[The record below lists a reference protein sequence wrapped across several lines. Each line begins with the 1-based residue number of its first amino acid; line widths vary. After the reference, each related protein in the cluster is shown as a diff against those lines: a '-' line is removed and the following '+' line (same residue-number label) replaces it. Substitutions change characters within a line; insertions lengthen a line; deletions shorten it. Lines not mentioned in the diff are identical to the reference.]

1 MKFIPNAVSLK
12 AGRTLLQTQKASPT
26 LLFAGGVVGIV
37 ASTVMACRATLK
49 FEDVLRD
56 HEKDLVD
63 AESLVGITTTKH
75 GEYTEEDLQK
85 DKAYVFIRTAVR
97 VGKLYA
103 PSIALGALSIAA
115 LTGSHKMLN
124 NRLAGVTAAYA
135 AIEKGFAQY
144 RERVVSEYGAD
155 KDRELRYGSE
165 VREIVTETKNG
176 PKVSAITTVN
186 KKTGASIYAKF
197 FDEYNKNWKTDPEYN
212 KIFLHGQQ
220 AYANDLLHARGH
232 VFLNDVY
239 DELGIDRTSAG
250 AVVGWVVNKDDGGD
264 NFIDFGLFDGENMAT
279 RQFVNGREGAILL
292 DFNVD
297 GVIYDKI

>member
-1 MKFIPNAVSLK
+1 MKLVPNAVAQK
-12 AGRTLLQTQKASPT
+12 VGRSLLQTQKASPT

-37 ASTVMACRATLK
+37 SATVLACRATLK
-49 FEDVLRD
+49 FEDVLND
-56 HEKDLVD
+56 HQKDLVD
-63 AESLVGITTTKH
+63 AESLVEDDRH
-75 GEYTEEDLQK
+75 DYSEEDLQK
-85 DKAYVFIRTAVR
+85 DKAYVFVRTAVR
-97 VGKLYA
+97 IGKLYG
-103 PSIALGALSIAA
+103 PSIILGGLSIAA

-144 RERVVSEYGAD
+144 RERVVSEFGEE

-165 VREIVTETKNG
+165 KREVAVDTKQG
-176 PKVSAITTVN
+176 TKISEISTVD

-197 FDEYNKNWKTDPEYN
+197 FDEYCKNWQTNPEYN
-212 KIFLHGQQ
+212 RIFLQGQQ

-239 DELGIDRTSAG
+239 DSLGLDRTSAG
-250 AVVGWVVNKDDGGD
+250 AVVGWVVGKDGD
-264 NFIDFGLFDGENMAT
+264 NFIDFGIFDGDNYAT

-297 GVIYDKI
+297 GLIYDKI